1 LSDAKLYDGSGSI
14 DGDPM
19 KKLLFASCA
28 FVALIATGPV
38 RAADMAVGAPAP
50 AYVPI
55 SDWTG
60 FYLGGHA
67 GYGWGHDPFNE
78 LLLGNIAGFSGFSTS
93 TVPGAPLNDI
103 NSKGALGGG
112 HFGYNQQWGNWV
124 GGLEIDISGTDI
136 KGSTAGADARTIVT
150 AIAGIF
156 PVINVATGT
165 NAATRTDKFEMLASA
180 RARLGFLAWP
190 NTLFYGTAG
199 LAWTRFV
206 QSTNETITVGNSNA
220 GLPVV
225 SATTNLAVSN
235 SNSEFGWVAGIG
247 GETKMYN
254 TNWLF
259 RVEYLHYDFG
269 NQGSFSGTTFS
280 TGGGGLA
287 SSGART
293 SGSLTAD
300 VVRAGISY
308 KFGGSPI

>member
-1 LSDAKLYDGSGSI
+1 MMLSGLT

-28 FVALIATGPV
+28 LLALIATGPV

-50 AYVPI
+50 AYVPVN
-55 SDWTG
+55 DWTG

-67 GYGWGHDPFNE
+67 GYGWGRDSFNE
-78 LLLGNIAGFSGFSTS
+78 LLLGNFAGASGFSTS
-93 TVPGAPLNDI
+93 GIPGAPLNGI
-103 NSKGALGGG
+103 NSKGAIGGG
-112 HFGYNQQWGNWV
+112 HFGYIQQWGNWV

-136 KGSTAGADARTIVT
+136 KGSTTGSDARTIST
-150 AIAGIF
+150 ALVSAVPIIS
-156 PVINVATGT
+156 TTTST

-190 NTLFYGTAG
+190 NTLFYGTGG

-206 QSTNETITVGNSNA
+206 QSTNETLTNTVSITTLATTSV
-220 GLPVV
+220 
-225 SATTNLAVSN
+225 TTNLAASTT
-235 SNSEFGWVAGIG
+235 SSEFGWVAGVG
-247 GETKMYN
+247 GEAKIYN

-269 NQGSFSGTTFS
+269 NQGSFSGTSLS
-280 TGGGGLA
+280 TGGGGF
-287 SSGART
+287 STTGART

-300 VVRAGISY
+300 VVRGGISY